1 MRFFSQTCDLV
12 SSAHLHN
19 ASHQYAGEKKSS
31 GAGKPFPMSPISKG
45 DGTTVATDQDN
56 QDNMMAGENANSQQY
71 SSMLHTRRSLSIGS
85 SNHELAS
92 SQSQYTADDMN
103 DNVDFDETE

>member
-1 MRFFSQTCDLV
+1 
-12 SSAHLHN
+12 
-19 ASHQYAGEKKSS
+19 
-31 GAGKPFPMSPISKG
+31 MSPISKG

-56 QDNMMAGENANSQQY
+56 QDMTGESQQQQQY